1 MGYGG
6 YGIWDMGENIF
17 RKKIKIVFF
26 EDDFSKTSK
35 NGGQDLRPFLEI
47 ILYEIFQIYQ

>member
-1 MGYGG
+1 MSHKSDKISIE
-6 YGIWDMGENIF
+6 IWGEIF
-17 RKKIKIVFF
+17 SEKKLKIVFF

-47 ILYEIFQIYQ
+47 ILIPKQ